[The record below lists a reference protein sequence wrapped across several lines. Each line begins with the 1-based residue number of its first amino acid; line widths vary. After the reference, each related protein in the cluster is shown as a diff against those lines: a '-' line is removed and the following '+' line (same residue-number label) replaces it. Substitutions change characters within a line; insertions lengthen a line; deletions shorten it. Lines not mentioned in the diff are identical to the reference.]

1 MHGILDGISSL
12 HSWMK
17 NQASTAS
24 GVRRG
29 DQRGQQRNVQ
39 RERIQTYD
47 EVCDL
52 MNKHMTLLLKPVLS
66 FNLQLEK
73 GKLEVLR
80 CNLNSIFQEL
90 DEDVVI
96 TLTAKDPQAPKNKI
110 RFDHN
115 SGV

>member
-17 NQASTAS
+17 NQASTAA
-24 GVRRG
+24 GGRRG

-52 MNKHMTLLLKPVLS
+52 MN
-66 FNLQLEK
+66 
-73 GKLEVLR
+73 
-80 CNLNSIFQEL
+80 
-90 DEDVVI
+90 
-96 TLTAKDPQAPKNKI
+96 
-110 RFDHN
+110 
-115 SGV
+115 